1 MECIS
6 KPILVLIFDIVTI
19 ANTPLPNGNRLSH
32 TNNNHRNPPHQYQRQ
47 KGPGLNKRI
56 KLIWRIMYRVEV
68 IVYAV
73 EFGIHVLE
81 WNGVEHK
88 VLRAIGEN
96 GGCGDNVA
104 GLGG

>member
-1 MECIS
+1 
-6 KPILVLIFDIVTI
+6 
-19 ANTPLPNGNRLSH
+19 
-32 TNNNHRNPPHQYQRQ
+32 
-47 KGPGLNKRI
+47 
-56 KLIWRIMYRVEV
+56 MYGVEV

-81 WNGVEHK
+81 WNGVEHE
-88 VLRAIGEN
+88 VLRVIGEN